1 MNYTQIVSRN
11 GGECFIRKIDKK
23 RLCINVN
30 IYGTII
36 AISNNICQRIIYIL
50 GYEKENNKRNSFLLN
65 KTNLFKSFICI
76 NHCKKT

>member
-1 MNYTQIVSRN
+1 VSKN
-11 GGECFIRKIDKK
+11 GGECFIRKIDNT

-50 GYEKENNKRNSFLLN
+50 GYKKRIFEYFFLKNKNRLVREFY
-65 KTNLFKSFICI
+65 K
-76 NHCKKT
+76 H